1 MSTAQLILLDHGVAV
16 LTAVLWLAAGAM
28 AAAGRTRLA
37 LGLAAGGVLAAAGR
51 LALVA
56 VLADR
61 GWWFVQEKVLLGAPL
76 LVVTVAVAGVL
87 AGRPLLRGVAPA
99 PSAVTA
105 LFAAGY
111 AALAGFV
118 VTYLGGYPLTWSVA
132 LLAIAG
138 VGGAVLVTAQVLA
151 APGPPSVPAR
161 RVGALPAGREPHS
174 AAQHTAAG
182 TLTRR
187 RLLGIATA
195 GAGAAGVGLAF
206 VRSPSADA
214 GGGAAAVHP
223 ASHGTPVTD
232 LRGATAPAPGGAVRP
247 YTVTARRASVA
258 LTSGTTVDAW
268 TFDGTLPGPPLT
280 AVQGDLV
287 QVTLR
292 NEDID
297 DGVTIHWHGYD
308 VACGEDGAP
317 GTTQDVVRAGEEFGY
332 SFRADQAGTFWY
344 HTHQVS
350 HVGVR
355 RGLFGTLV
363 VTQRDAEPEDVDLV
377 LPVHTYDGVLAIGDD
392 DGVLAPDAVAGAS
405 VRLRLL
411 NTDSEP
417 HRFGLA
423 GTAFRLAAVDGRDV
437 NEPGEVSERA
447 LRLPAGGRYDL
458 TFTMPDGPVALT
470 VDGEVRLRLRD
481 GDTPE
486 TGGWPELDPLHYGAP
501 AAVPFTLDTDYD
513 RHFTLVLDRGVA
525 MVDGR
530 PAFAQT
536 VNGRGHPSIP
546 EQVVAEGD
554 LVRFS
559 VVNRSLETHPW
570 HLHGHGVLVLAR
582 DGRAATGSPLWVDTF
597 DVRPGEVW
605 DVAFEAD
612 NPGVWMNHCHNL
624 PHAEQGMMLR
634 LRYDGVTA
642 VAGSHAMH

>member
-1 MSTAQLILLDHGVAV
+1 MSTGQLVVLDHVVAV
-16 LTAVLWLAAGAM
+16 LTGALWLAAGAV
-28 AAAGRTRLA
+28 AAAGRTRVA
-37 LGLAAGGVLAAAGR
+37 AGLAAGGVLAVAGR
-51 LALVA
+51 LVLVA

-61 GWWFVQEKVLLGAPL
+61 GWWFVQEKVLLGLPL
-76 LVVTVAVAGVL
+76 LVVTVAAAAAL
-87 AGRPLLRGVAPA
+87 TWRSLLRGGPLS
-99 PSAVTA
+99 PGAVTA

-118 VTYLGGYPLTWSVA
+118 VTYVGGYPLTWSVT
-132 LLAIAG
+132 LLAVAG
-138 VGGAVLVTAQVLA
+138 VGGAVLLTAQVM
-151 APGPPSVPAR
+151 APADDTAPADETTT
-161 RVGALPAGREPHS
+161 VGMLS
-174 AAQHTAAG
+174 
-182 TLTRR
+182 RR
-187 RLLGIATA
+187 RLLGIAAA

-206 VRSPSADA
+206 VRAPSIDA
-214 GGGAAAVHP
+214 GGGVAAADP
-223 ASHGTPVTD
+223 SGHGTPVTD
-232 LRGATAPAPGGAVRP
+232 LRGATTPAAGGTVRP
-247 YTVTARRASVA
+247 YTVTARTATVA
-258 LTSGTTVDAW
+258 LTSGHEVDAW
-268 TFDGTLPGPPLT
+268 TFDGRLPGPPLT

-287 QVTLR
+287 EVRLR

-317 GTTQDVVRAGEEFGY
+317 GTTQDVVSRGAEFGY
-332 SFRADQAGTFWY
+332 RFRADQAGTFWY

-350 HVGVR
+350 HTGVR
-355 RGLFGTLV
+355 RGLYGTLV
-363 VTQRDAEPEDVDLV
+363 VTPRDAEPADVDLV
-377 LPVHTYDGVLAIGDD
+377 LPVHTYDGVVAIGDD
-392 DGVLAPDAVAGAS
+392 DGVLEEAAEPGAS

-437 NEPGEVSERA
+437 HEPGEVSERA

-458 TFTMPDGPVALT
+458 VFTMPSGPVALT
-470 VDGEVRLRLRD
+470 VDGEVRLRLGGGD
-481 GDTPE
+481 GDPAP
-486 TGGWPELDPLHYGAP
+486 GDWPELDPLHYGAP
-501 AAVPFTLDTDYD
+501 AEVPFTLDTRFD
-513 RHFTLVLDRGVA
+513 RHFSMVLDRGAA

-554 LVRFS
+554 LVRFT

-605 DVAFEAD
+605 DVAFAAD

-624 PHAEQGMMLR
+624 PHADQGMMLQ
-634 LRYDGVTA
+634 LRYDGVTGL
-642 VAGSHAMH
+642 AGGHGHARH